1 MENKS
6 KLIHLLDARADR
18 LLYTYRTQEKAADRY
33 EAWERWRKR

>member
-18 LLYTYRTQEKAADRY
+18 LLHTYRTQEKAAKAY
-33 EAWERWRKR
+33 